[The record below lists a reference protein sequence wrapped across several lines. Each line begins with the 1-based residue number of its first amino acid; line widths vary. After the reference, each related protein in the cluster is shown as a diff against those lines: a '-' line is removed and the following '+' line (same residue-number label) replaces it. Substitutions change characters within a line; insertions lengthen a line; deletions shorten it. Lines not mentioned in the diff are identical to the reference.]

1 MRYRLMATYRGVAYE
16 AGVGPTDKDIVLFAA
31 CPPPEELGFQPA
43 TGHWRKAVSRAEV
56 DAVWESRPSGTF
68 RGEPC
73 LVLDDLGEHLHI
85 SYLGHHPSRAER
97 LGYSQT
103 EPGVFE
109 LLAVR
114 EDVTGITEDRV
125 DHAFLPWQQ
134 GWPAV
139 PAAPGAA
146 DHDWPESR
154 AADHE
159 WPEPRAAGPDW
170 PESRAVGPDWPESR
184 AVGPDW
190 PERGAAGTYLE
201 PAAATTYP
209 GPGAGARYPGPAA
222 ATSHLERG
230 AGARYPGPVASYLER
245 GAGGSYLEPDA
256 GPGAATGYLEPGV
269 AARHPEPD
277 VAAGYSKRDVAAG
290 YFEPDNAAAYSERDA
305 AAAYPEPDVAAGYP
319 EPGTA
324 ANSEPGTAAYSE
336 PGPEPGTAPYPEPGA
351 AEPIAAA
358 ARADVTPER
367 SPAAADGLL
376 PQRGR
381 RHGRSASGPQRAQT
395 RQIFAELIDQ
405 AAIPQDAYAVDEA
418 VDGAVCLVST
428 DTGFE
433 VFSAADGIRQEVRLF
448 PDEETAYFYVFG
460 LLAAEAVREG
470 RLVPPSR

>member
-109 LLAVR
+109 LLAAR

-146 DHDWPESR
+146 
-154 AADHE
+154 
-159 WPEPRAAGPDW
+159 GPDW
-170 PESRAVGPDWPESR
+170 PEPMAAGTDWPEPR
-184 AVGPDW
+184 
-190 PERGAAGTYLE
+190 AAGTYLE

-222 ATSHLERG
+222 ATSYLERG
-230 AGARYPGPVASYLER
+230 VGARYPGPVASYLER
-245 GAGGSYLEPDA
+245 GAGSSYLEPGA
-256 GPGAATGYLEPGV
+256 GPGAAIGYPEPGV
-269 AARHPEPD
+269 AARYPEPDAAAAYSEPDAAAGYSEPD
-277 VAAGYSKRDVAAG
+277 VAAGH
-290 YFEPDNAAAYSERDA
+290 FERD
-305 AAAYPEPDVAAGYP
+305 
-319 EPGTA
+319 
-324 ANSEPGTAAYSE
+324 TAAYSE
-336 PGPEPGTAPYPEPGA
+336 PGPAPGTARYPEPGA

-358 ARADVTPER
+358 TRAAVTPER
-367 SPAAADGLL
+367 SPAAADGFL

-381 RHGRSASGPQRAQT
+381 RHGRAASGPQRAQT

>member
-73 LVLDDLGEHLHI
+73 LVLDDLGENLHI

-109 LLAVR
+109 LLAAR

-139 PAAPGAA
+139 PAGPGAA
-146 DHDWPESR
+146 DPD
-154 AADHE
+154 
-159 WPEPRAAGPDW
+159 WPEPRAADPDW
-170 PESRAVGPDWPESR
+170 PEPRAAD
-184 AVGPDW
+184 PDW
-190 PERGAAGTYLE
+190 PERGGPGTYLE

-222 ATSHLERG
+222 GISYLERG

-245 GAGGSYLEPDA
+245 GAGGSYLEPGA
-256 GPGAATGYLEPGV
+256 GPGIATGYPEPGV
-269 AARHPEPD
+269 AARYPEPD
-277 VAAGYSKRDVAAG
+277 VAAPYSEPDAAAG
-290 YFEPDNAAAYSERDA
+290 YPEPDAAAAYSEPDA

-319 EPGTA
+319 EPDVA
-324 ANSEPGTAAYSE
+324 AGYSEPGTAAYSE
-336 PGPEPGTAPYPEPGA
+336 PGSGTRHCSLSGAGCGGTDRSCHARGRDARTVPGRGGRPPSPAGQA
-351 AEPIAAA
+351 ARPRGQRAA
-358 ARADVTPER
+358 ARAD
-367 SPAAADGLL
+367 PADVRRADRPGRDPAGCLCGG
-376 PQRGR
+376 RG
-381 RHGRSASGPQRAQT
+381 G
-395 RQIFAELIDQ
+395 
-405 AAIPQDAYAVDEA
+405 
-418 VDGAVCLVST
+418 
-428 DTGFE
+428 
-433 VFSAADGIRQEVRLF
+433 
-448 PDEETAYFYVFG
+448 
-460 LLAAEAVREG
+460 
-470 RLVPPSR
+470 

>member
-73 LVLDDLGEHLHI
+73 LVLDDLGEQLHI

-97 LGYSQT
+97 LGYAQI

-159 WPEPRAAGPDW
+159 WPERGAAGPDW
-170 PESRAVGPDWPESR
+170 PESRAVGPDWPSPGR
-184 AVGPDW
+184 SALTG
-190 PERGAAGTYLE
+190 RSAAAGTYL
-201 PAAATTYP
+201 AARPRLLPTQDRARVLATRDLPRLLPTWN
-209 GPGAGARYPGPAA
+209 GARVLATRDRSLPIWNGARVVPIWNRMRGPAP
-222 ATSHLERG
+222 R
-230 AGARYPGPVASYLER
+230 
-245 GAGGSYLEPDA
+245 
-256 GPGAATGYLEPGV
+256 
-269 AARHPEPD
+269 
-277 VAAGYSKRDVAAG
+277 
-290 YFEPDNAAAYSERDA
+290 
-305 AAAYPEPDVAAGYP
+305 
-319 EPGTA
+319 PGT
-324 ANSEPGTAAYSE
+324 
-336 PGPEPGTAPYPEPGA
+336 
-351 AEPIAAA
+351 
-358 ARADVTPER
+358 
-367 SPAAADGLL
+367 
-376 PQRGR
+376 
-381 RHGRSASGPQRAQT
+381 
-395 RQIFAELIDQ
+395 
-405 AAIPQDAYAVDEA
+405 
-418 VDGAVCLVST
+418 
-428 DTGFE
+428 
-433 VFSAADGIRQEVRLF
+433 
-448 PDEETAYFYVFG
+448 
-460 LLAAEAVREG
+460 
-470 RLVPPSR
+470 